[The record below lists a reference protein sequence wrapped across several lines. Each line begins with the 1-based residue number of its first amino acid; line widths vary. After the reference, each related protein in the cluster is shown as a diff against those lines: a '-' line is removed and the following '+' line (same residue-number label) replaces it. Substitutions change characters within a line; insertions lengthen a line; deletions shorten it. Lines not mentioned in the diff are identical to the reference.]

1 MLVNVKPGA
10 RVELVL
16 LGGSEEK
23 IATSSTLDAVGELIV
38 GAPVPLRSVVWFDID
53 NDGESVELE
62 AAGAGN
68 SYGIE
73 GHPVLAKHVK
83 PVGH

>member
-1 MLVNVKPGA
+1 LLVNVKPGA

-38 GAPVPLRSVVWFDID
+38 
-53 NDGESVELE
+53 ELE